1 MASVAHEDWFR
12 QEALGRIFALLN
24 QDGEEVR
31 VVGGAVRNSL
41 MGLPVTDTDLATS
54 WAPEQVVA
62 RAEQAGIRA
71 VPTGIDHGTVT
82 LVIDGRGFEIT
93 TLRHDAETDGSRAKV
108 VFGSDWQID
117 AERRDFTINALYA
130 GQDGSVIDL
139 VGGLE
144 DIASR
149 TVRFIGDA
157 DARIAEDYLR
167 VLRYFRFFAHYGAGR
182 PDAAA
187 LKACARA
194 REKLETLS
202 SERVWKELK
211 TLLKAADPGRALL
224 WMRQSGV
231 LSKVLPES
239 EKWGIDSIGPLIATE
254 AALDWEPDSML
265 RLMAMVPPDAE
276 RMRGL
281 SARLKMSRA
290 ETDRLVKWAAAPV
303 VASRRWRSRRSTGC
317 FTAMAR
323 IRSSTGS
330 GCRCLGAQ
338 PHRDRS
344 VSTHRSGRS
353 QPSPGARARVGTA
366 GVSGCRRRSDC
377 PGHDTRS
384 GNGRTACFARGAVG
398 REQFYPRQGRAA
410 RQPPTEPARKAKARS
425 RSGRVGRP
433 RVCVP

>member
-1 MASVAHEDWFR
+1 MSTAASVADEDWF
-12 QEALGRIFALLN
+12 QEPALSRIFALLN

-54 WAPEQVVA
+54 WAPEKVVT
-62 RAEQAGIRA
+62 RAEAAGIRA

-93 TLRHDAETDGSRAKV
+93 TLRHDAETDGRRAKV

-130 GQDGSVIDL
+130 DAAGNVIDL

-144 DIASR
+144 DVASR

-194 REKLETLS
+194 RDRLGKLS
-202 SERVWKELK
+202 PERVWKELK
-211 TLLKAADPGRALL
+211 TLLKAQDPGRALL

-231 LSKVLPES
+231 LSAVLPES
-239 EKWGIDSIGPLIATE
+239 AKWGIDSIGGLIATE
-254 AALDWEPDSML
+254 VALDWEPDPML

-281 SARLKMSRA
+281 ASRLKMSRA
-290 ETDRLVKWAAAPV
+290 ETDRLIKWSEAPVIAPTLAITALDRLLYRDGAAPLID
-303 VASRRWRSRRSTGC
+303 
-317 FTAMAR
+317 R
-323 IRSSTGS
+323 IRLS
-330 GCRCLGAQ
+330 L
-338 PHRDRS
+338 
-344 VSTHRSGRS
+344 VS
-353 QPSPGARARVGTA
+353 
-366 GVSGCRRRSDC
+366 
-377 PGHDTRS
+377 
-384 GNGRTACFARGAVG
+384 
-398 REQFYPRQGRAA
+398 
-410 RQPPTEPARKAKARS
+410 ARS
-425 RSGRVGRP
+425 RIEADPSALTDAAGHSRHLARALGWEKPVFPVAGADLIARGVNP
-433 RVCVP
+433 GPEMGARLAALEERWVESNFSLDKSALLDAMD

>member
-1 MASVAHEDWFR
+1 MSTAASVADENWF
-12 QEALGRIFALLN
+12 QEPALARIFALLN

-54 WAPEQVVA
+54 WAPEKVVA
-62 RAEQAGIRA
+62 RAEAAGIKA

-82 LVIDGRGFEIT
+82 LVIDGRGYEIT
-93 TLRHDAETDGSRAKV
+93 TLRHDAETDGRRAKV
-108 VFGSDWQID
+108 VFGNDWQID

-130 GQDGSVIDL
+130 DASGNVIDL
-139 VGGLE
+139 IGGLE

-194 REKLETLS
+194 RDKLGKLS
-202 SERVWKELK
+202 PERVWKELK
-211 TLLKAADPGRALL
+211 TLFKAQDPGRALL

-231 LSKVLPES
+231 LSAVLPES
-239 EKWGIDSIGPLIATE
+239 EKWGIDSIGGLIATE
-254 AALDWEPDSML
+254 VALDWEPDPML

-281 SARLKMSRA
+281 SSRLKMSRA
-290 ETDRLVKWAAAPV
+290 EADRLVKWSEAPV
-303 VASRRWRSRRSTGC
+303 IAPTLAI
-317 FTAMAR
+317 TALDRLLYRHGAGPLVDR
-323 IRSSTGS
+323 IRLS
-330 GCRCLGAQ
+330 L
-338 PHRDRS
+338 
-344 VSTHRSGRS
+344 VS
-353 QPSPGARARVGTA
+353 
-366 GVSGCRRRSDC
+366 
-377 PGHDTRS
+377 
-384 GNGRTACFARGAVG
+384 
-398 REQFYPRQGRAA
+398 
-410 RQPPTEPARKAKARS
+410 ARS
-425 RSGRVGRP
+425 RIETDPSALTDAAGHSRHLARALGWEKPVFPVAGADLIARGVTP
-433 RVCVP
+433 GPQMGERLAALEQRWVESNFSLDKSALLDAQD